1 MKNLKIYLFRHGQ
14 TYYNKNKIFTGW
26 KDSRLTSLGKTQAKI
41 IARKLKNKH
50 IDVAFQTSLSRS
62 KDTLKAILKFHPEC
76 KEIITANRM
85 IERNYGFLEGKSH
98 KTIIEKYGREQFD
111 KWHRG
116 WDNPPKKGESFKMIE
131 KRVKIFIKNLIKFM
145 KKNKANVVISAH
157 GNSIRLFRK
166 IMEKAN
172 IKQVCSWNI
181 PYDKYF
187 EYNIKVKNYQ
197 NEIN

>member
-26 KDSRLTSLGKTQAKI
+26 KDSRLTALGKKQAKI
-41 IARKLKNKH
+41 IAKKLKDKQ

-62 KDTLKAILKFHPEC
+62 KDTLKEVLKYHPEC
-76 KEIITANRM
+76 KEIIIKDRM

-98 KTIIEKYGREQFD
+98 KRIIKKYGKKQYE

-116 WDNPPKKGESFKMIE
+116 WNNPPKNGESFKMVE
-131 KRVKIFIKNLIKFM
+131 KRVQTFIKNLIIFM
-145 KKNKANVVISAH
+145 KKNKVNVAISSH

-166 IMEKAN
+166 IIEKVS
-172 IKQVCSWNI
+172 IKKTCLWNL

-187 EYNIKVKNYQ
+187 EYTIKLKNEKEVKK
-197 NEIN
+197 